1 MKPASIIALI
11 ISVMLIVIGFS
22 TCLIAKNMA
31 SANGELLFSE
41 KKEEGLVNRFTFN
54 ENEEVTKIELNVN
67 DASIYIYGQSGL
79 SEPYVEIVNFRDSY
93 YTATHANQVFSFDE
107 VPDVLSMFKFWENG
121 FSFRGMRYIVNFNNR
136 KAEGEKIIR
145 VYLTPSTGT
154 LKLLDIQG
162 DNCNVYLE
170 KLSGGAD
177 YKISMP
183 HGSIRADTVNIG
195 STFQITGEELSMELK
210 SVRLSKWIVNCQQLQ
225 LNGENVNVNRA
236 ELTYT
241 DGMADITT
249 TQAVSTFNC
258 KLTCDTG
265 TVYINGNAL
274 GNSFSQSASNGAT
287 WIVHTENGT
296 IALQNAT
303 SPIPGSGYDTEKP
316 KAEAET
322 KPKTEE

>member
-54 ENEEVTKIELNVN
+54 ENEEVSKIELNVN
-67 DASIYIYGQSGL
+67 DASIYLYGQSDL

-136 KAEGEKIIR
+136 KTTGEKIIR

-162 DNCNVYLE
+162 DNCKIYLE

-177 YKISMP
+177 YKVNIP
-183 HGSIRADTVNIG
+183 HGSISMDTVNV
-195 STFQITGEELSMELK
+195 SSNFQITGEELTMELK
-210 SVRLSKWIVNCQQLQ
+210 STRIAKWLVNCSQLQ
-225 LNGENVNVNRA
+225 IKGESVFVNRA

-241 DGMADITT
+241 DGMTDITT

-258 KLTCDTG
+258 DLTSDNG

-287 WIVHTENGT
+287 WIVHTESGT

-303 SPIPGSGYDTEKP
+303 SPIPGSSYDTSGTTT
-316 KAEAET
+316 ET
-322 KPKTEE
+322 ESETTE